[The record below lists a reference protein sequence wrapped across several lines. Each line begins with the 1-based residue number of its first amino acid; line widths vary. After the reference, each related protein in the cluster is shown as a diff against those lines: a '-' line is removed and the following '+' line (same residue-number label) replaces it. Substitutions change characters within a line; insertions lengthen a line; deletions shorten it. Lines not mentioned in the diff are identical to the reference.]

1 MKFITLSNKE
11 YETDLIFAQEHS
23 LSVEHQQAM
32 SLSAFLAWPND
43 FPVNALI
50 KPQRDMDV
58 NVLANSWGITDT
70 RTAIDV
76 LEWLLGEGHRVYW
89 PSALAVYQG
98 QTRKDQDVRAI
109 EFAENLKEALPR
121 LLHYRLI
128 ANETELVSQTV
139 DAWDYGRVAF
149 VASYSHYLGYLTEA
163 QAMEYILKAL
173 RQVSKIYR
181 TWAEYGRAYLLGR
194 LMWGGVRS
202 DSYNFLM
209 VMITML
215 QYEDSTWNR
224 YPVDP
229 FYKNQYEEERQQL
242 LAQSILPFQAK
253 TVLATN
259 GDEVNSDVNGQNADQ
274 APIKVGMLHRA
285 VAFPLL
291 GHYIGFLIA
300 VIVPFVLML
309 LLMPAIQ
316 AVFGESVTQ
325 GRRGSNIFGATFFSL
340 AFLWTYFL
348 SAKKNLRLTTPI
360 IPIPLTWISGFF
372 AVIGFISILI

>member
-1 MKFITLSNKE
+1 MKLITLSDKK

-23 LSVEHQQAM
+23 LSAEHQQAM
-32 SLSAFLAWPND
+32 SLSAFLAWSND

-50 KPQRDMDV
+50 KPQRDIDV

-70 RTAIDV
+70 STAIDV
-76 LEWLLGEGHRVYW
+76 LEWLLSEGHRVYW

-98 QTRKDQDVRAI
+98 QAPREMDERTI
-109 EFAENLKEALPR
+109 EFAKNLKEALPR
-121 LLHYRLI
+121 ILHYRLI
-128 ANETELVSQTV
+128 ANETELASQTV
-139 DAWDYGRVAF
+139 DAWDYGRVVF

-163 QAMEYILKAL
+163 QAMDYILKAL
-173 RQVSKIYR
+173 RQVSKVYR

-202 DSYNFLM
+202 DSYHFLM

-224 YPVDP
+224 YPLDP

-242 LAQSILPFQAK
+242 LAQPIVPFKAK
-253 TVLATN
+253 SVLATN
-259 GDEVNSDVNGQNADQ
+259 AAEVKANVNDQNAGQ
-274 APIKVGMLHRA
+274 APIKLGVLHRA
-285 VAFPLL
+285 VAVPLL

-316 AVFGESVTQ
+316 TIFGESIAQ

-372 AVIGFISILI
+372 AVIGFISIFI